1 MATPADA
8 PVTLLPPEAWQAPA
22 QAAFDAVTRELAL
35 LLPDAQVQHMGATS
49 VPGSWSKGD
58 VDLAVLVVPATH
70 AASVLRLQAAG
81 YRVEADTLRTPELCM
96 LRAPRTDLDL
106 ALQVLAHGSAFAH
119 DFLRFR
125 DALLASPALV
135 ARYNAIKTE
144 HASAGMQAYRA
155 AKSRFIA
162 QVLSAPEPSPS
173 CN

>member
-1 MATPADA
+1 MTTPAES
-8 PVTLLPPEAWQAPA
+8 PITLLPPEACQASA
-22 QAAFDAVTRELAL
+22 QAAFEAVSRELAL

-58 VDLAVLVVPATH
+58 VDLAVLVAPAMLE
-70 AASVLRLQAAG
+70 ASVLRLQAAG
-81 YRVEADTLRTPELCM
+81 YRIEADTLRTPELCM

-106 ALQVLAHGSAFAH
+106 ALQVLAHGSALAR

-135 ARYNAIKTE
+135 ANYNAIKAE

-162 QVLSAPEPSPS
+162 QVLSAPESPS

>member
-8 PVTLLPPEAWQAPA
+8 PVTLLPEAWQAPA

-35 LLPDAQVQHMGATS
+35 LLPDAQVQHMGAATS

-58 VDLAVLVVPATH
+58 VNLAVLVAPATH

-106 ALQVLAHGSAFAH
+106 ALQVLAHGSAFAR

-135 ARYNAIKTE
+135 ARYNAVKTE
-144 HASAGMQAYRA
+144 HASTGVQAYRA

-162 QVLSAPEPSPS
+162 QVLSAPELSPS